1 MDTLAINLVA
11 SSFIEP
17 RVFFN
22 APDCGVAINTVLKD
36 VNGLISMIGTSL
48 VDYPAGVRARE
59 ELDLMSR
66 RPDTRAIEA
75 EQRGKPRL

>member
-1 MDTLAINLVA
+1 MNLVT
-11 SSFIEP
+11 SNFIEP
-17 RVFFN
+17 RVYFN
-22 APDCGVAINTVLKD
+22 APDCGVAINATLTHA
-36 VNGLISMIGTSL
+36 NGLVSTIGTSL

-59 ELDLMSR
+59 ELEVMSR